1 MRTLAIITG
10 KCILSARMLAEA
22 FNTRTNGE
30 WQAKVF
36 DVRKGQYPLK
46 FNYEFAY
53 GCSEAM
59 KHTQHLI
66 NRPEAVKRCVSK
78 VETFKAIS
86 NHDGAIP
93 IPDWHVNKE
102 AVYKKNWERIVVR
115 SKVDGRKAEDLEF
128 FHQGDV
134 LPDAPLYTEYS
145 EHKYEYRIVV
155 FMGKVV
161 GRYYKKEQGFTPD
174 GQVEWNFMVQP
185 KRGFKAIDDACVMAA
200 KVLGIDYVGF
210 DVVAKD
216 KKHFVVL
223 EANSGPILTWEAEN
237 AILEYYLNLPE

>member
-10 KCILSARMLAEA
+10 KCILSARKLAEA
-22 FNTRTNGE
+22 MNTRTHGE

-66 NRPEAVKRCVSK
+66 NRPEAVKRCVDK
-78 VETFKAIS
+78 VKTFDALVKV
-86 NHDGAIP
+86 GVP
-93 IPDWHVNKE
+93 IPGFCNNIRDVRKT
-102 AVYKKNWERIVVR
+102 WERIVVR
-115 SKVDGRKAEDLEF
+115 SKVNGRKAEDLEY

-134 LPDAPLYTEYS
+134 LPEAPLYTEYF

-161 GRYYKKEQGFTPD
+161 GRYYKKEQGFTPE

-185 KRGFKAIDDACVMAA
+185 KRGFEAIDDACVRAA
-200 KVLGIDYVGF
+200 KALGIDYVGF
-210 DVVAKD
+210 DVVAMD

-223 EANSGPILTWEAEN
+223 EANSGPILTEEAET
-237 AILEYYLNLPE
+237 AIVEYYLNLPE